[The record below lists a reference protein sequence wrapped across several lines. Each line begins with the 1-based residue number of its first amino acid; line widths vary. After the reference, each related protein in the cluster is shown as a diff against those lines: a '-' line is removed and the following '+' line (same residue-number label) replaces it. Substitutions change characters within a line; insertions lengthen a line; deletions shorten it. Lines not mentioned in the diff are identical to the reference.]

1 MCVSHAPLW
10 QAGFMST
17 TADRSVAAHYASAG
31 NAATILE
38 LDQGMVDRGAELSWL
53 SQYPYEREV
62 LFAPLTGIEMRG
74 SRIEGSTVVAEMV
87 LSVNLMSPTIEQV
100 ISKMKRSHLTLL
112 DLLIER
118 LTSANAPMATRQV
131 RRPAVSAMCLPAA
144 LPPPTILLTI
154 PELVERREQQA
165 QRKAEDFNAPDA
177 YQAATNAALLAQRRA
192 LSMLATAQ
200 ASHIARYPQ
209 QAQHTA
215 DGPAWP
221 LCAQ

>member
-1 MCVSHAPLW
+1 MLP
-10 QAGFMST
+10 
-17 TADRSVAAHYASAG
+17 
-31 NAATILE
+31 
-38 LDQGMVDRGAELSWL
+38 
-53 SQYPYEREV
+53 QYPYEREV

-100 ISKMKRSHLTLL
+100 VSKMKRSHLTLL

-118 LTSANAPMATRQV
+118 LASANAPKATQQV
-131 RRPAVSAMCLPAA
+131 MRLPPGSSQHGDHTSFPSSLALAPFTHPSIPRSLPAA
-144 LPPPTILLTI
+144 PPHHLPPFLSLRWSQ
-154 PELVERREQQA
+154 ELIERREQQA

-200 ASHIARYPQ
+200 AASWRA
-209 QAQHTA
+209 
-215 DGPAWP
+215 P
-221 LCAQ
+221 LPRIPVSSRLRRTWSCSCSCSCSCSWMFVFVFVFVFVFS